1 MKKLINTY
9 SERFQETDTTV
20 REMYCI
26 DFMDVDFVL
35 KDVLDDAL
43 YDDQDFQKAFGR
55 HWKQLNGCDALEAAL
70 SIASNNGGWLVFAET
85 PIPRDIK
92 FNADGTWCG
101 YCHGGSFLQHV
112 YATTLEEA
120 LERVASGAEQYVEQ
134 KISAAR
140 AEQGIPEPSEVPAN
154 NATQA

>member
-1 MKKLINTY
+1 MKKLIDTY
-9 SERFQETDTTV
+9 SDRFQETDTTV

-26 DFMDVDFVL
+26 DFMDVDIVL
-35 KDVLDDAL
+35 KGVLDDAL

-85 PIPRDIK
+85 PIPRDII
-92 FNADGTWCG
+92 FNADGTWLG

-112 YATTLEEA
+112 YGTTLEEA
-120 LERVASGAEQYVEQ
+120 LERIASGAEQYVEK

-140 AEQGIPEPSEVPAN
+140 AEQGSPEPNGVPAN
-154 NATQA
+154 NATRA